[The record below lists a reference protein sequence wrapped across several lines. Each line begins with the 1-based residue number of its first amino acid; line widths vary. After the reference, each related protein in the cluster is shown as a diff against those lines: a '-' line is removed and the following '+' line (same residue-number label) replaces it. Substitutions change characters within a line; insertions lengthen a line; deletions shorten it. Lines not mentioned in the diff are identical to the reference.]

1 MSSRNPTI
9 PEILYAGLQKLG
21 ITDKEQLRVILLTLE
36 TEDNMAA
43 MIARIEDRVEN
54 KETMDWSEAL
64 KMAISIRN
72 SEHP

>member
-1 MSSRNPTI
+1 MDSKKPTI
-9 PEILYAGLQKLG
+9 PEILYAGLHLLG
-21 ITDKEQLRVILLTLE
+21 ITDKEQLKVILLTLE

-64 KMAISIRN
+64 KMAVSIRN

>member
-43 MIARIEDRVEN
+43 MIARIEDKVEN
-54 KETMDWSEAL
+54 KETMDWSKAL
-64 KMAISIRN
+64 KIAVSIRN
-72 SEHP
+72 SEHH

>member
-9 PEILYAGLQKLG
+9 PEILYAGLQLLG
-21 ITDKEQLRVILLTLE
+21 MTDKEQLKVILLTLE

-54 KETMDWSEAL
+54 KEIMDWSEAL
-64 KMAISIRN
+64 KIAISIKN
-72 SEHP
+72 SKHQ